1 MGYQGPVTMEAF
13 AAGDSETALSAFR
26 EAFTI

>member
-1 MGYQGPVTMEAF
+1 VTMEAF

-26 EAFTI
+26 KAFTI